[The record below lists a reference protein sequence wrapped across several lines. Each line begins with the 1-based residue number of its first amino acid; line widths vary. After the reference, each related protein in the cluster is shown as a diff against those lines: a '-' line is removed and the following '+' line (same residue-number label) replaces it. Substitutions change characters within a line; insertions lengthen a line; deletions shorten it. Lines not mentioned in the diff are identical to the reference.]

1 MLKKYK
7 KVTEA
12 FQYQPGIPGS
22 RLAELELWLRG
33 WSKHLVSAWNTGT
46 NDLGIDGQT
55 VHPGDYIIRN
65 MKDYPHVIAKADFEA
80 TYTRDSV
87 KDFGDVNDPNLVDAP
102 STGLD
107 VGFAV
112 RWLREGRKVQ
122 RQGWNGKGMW
132 LKLVETETYPA
143 GNLCGHPFDTP
154 IDVMAHVCL
163 YTADGK
169 WQPGWNAS
177 TPDLLA
183 TDWQVVE

>member
-1 MLKKYK
+1 MLKEYK

-33 WSKHLVSAWNTGT
+33 WSKHLVSAWNTDT
-46 NDLGIDGQT
+46 NDLNIDGQT
-55 VHPGDYIIRN
+55 VHPGDYVIRN

-80 TYTRDSV
+80 TYTD
-87 KDFGDVNDPNLVDAP
+87 DEPN
-102 STGLD
+102 SGLD
-107 VGFAV
+107 IGAAI
-112 RWLREGRKVQ
+112 RWLREGYRLQ
-122 RQGWNGKGMW
+122 RAGWNGKGMW

-143 GNLCGHPFDTP
+143 GNLCGHPFATP

-183 TDWQVVE
+183 TDWQVVFPKTDA